1 MFPHFIFF
9 LLLATYLPLVGC
21 GTTSA
26 FIPVEEN
33 LASLEGSNYNNI
45 VVYDFIDKTHK
56 DQKKAQSKR
65 RKKIMGFASQRFADL
80 VALKIEKTGAFE
92 KTTRQT
98 KKQANEEVSL
108 DGDYLALEG
117 EINRYYRGNTF
128 FRVLIGYGIGTAF
141 LDADIGLYDAKTNA
155 LIGTFEV
162 DKNSWFLGGVLAI
175 THSIEH
181 FMKGS
186 ANKIAEEIA
195 AINHNTVE
203 PVHENASLQTL
214 ATLKS
219 NQNDIVL
226 TDTHQ
231 LVQ

>member
-1 MFPHFIFF
+1 MFPRYIT
-9 LLLATYLPLVGC
+9 LLLIVACLPLVGC

-26 FIPVEEN
+26 FIPTEN
-33 LASLEGSNYNNI
+33 NLTSLKGSNYSDI
-45 VVYDFIDKTHK
+45 VVYDFIDKTHIG
-56 DQKKAQSKR
+56 QEKAQSKR
-65 RKKIMGFASQRFADL
+65 RKKIMDFASQRFADL
-80 VALKIEKTGAFE
+80 VALKIKKTGVFE
-92 KTTRQT
+92 KTTRQS
-98 KKQANEEVSL
+98 KKQANEHVSL
-108 DGDYLALEG
+108 DGNYLVLRG
-117 EINRYYRGNTF
+117 EITRYYRGNTF

-155 LIGTFEV
+155 LMGTFEV

-203 PVHENASLQTL
+203 PVHENASMQTL